1 MPPYSRQVSSVFLPT
16 APLFDPEPI
25 DKSGFGSRLPTGR
38 HRLTLAPVF
47 AIKHIDIKTHVCCH
61 RRIILSPS
69 VSTLYLRVITQGH
82 IQPTSIVKHSSLS
95 IYLIHTYIYIYIY
108 IYTYTHVCIHIFFS
122 LCCIYILIYKYT
134 YIHKPS
140 RRPFF
145 QSYLPLTNAIRAS
158 SHHIVITIHIELA
171 YDLYTSVTLNQ
182 QSFTVAIVCA
192 SPNCDLLSAGCITHH
207 PCHTVHPPPHRV
219 TLSLAKPFLL

>member
-38 HRLTLAPVF
+38 HRLTLASVF

-95 IYLIHTYIYIYIY
+95 IYLIHTYIHIYIYIY
-108 IYTYTHVCIHIFFS
+108 IYTYIHTHTYVYIYSSVCVAYTFSYINIHTYTNLAGDHSFS
-122 LCCIYILIYKYT
+122 PTC
-134 YIHKPS
+134 P
-140 RRPFF
+140 
-145 QSYLPLTNAIRAS
+145 
-158 SHHIVITIHIELA
+158 
-171 YDLYTSVTLNQ
+171 
-182 QSFTVAIVCA
+182 
-192 SPNCDLLSAGCITHH
+192 
-207 PCHTVHPPPHRV
+207 
-219 TLSLAKPFLL
+219 